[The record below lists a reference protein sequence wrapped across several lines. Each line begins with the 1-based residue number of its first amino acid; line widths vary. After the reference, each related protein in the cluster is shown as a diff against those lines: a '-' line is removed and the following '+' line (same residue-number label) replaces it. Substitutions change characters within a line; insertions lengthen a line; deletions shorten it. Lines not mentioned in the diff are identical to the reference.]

1 MPETRPVLLFDIMDT
16 LVVDPF
22 HEAIPAFFG
31 LSLPE
36 LIQNASPGAWVLFER
51 GELLPSEYAERMF
64 ADGRSVEWHAFEAHV
79 RAAYRWVEGME
90 ELLTELRGRG
100 IEMHALSNYPVL
112 YRVVDEVVGL
122 SRFVE
127 LSFVSCNT
135 RHRKPDPEAFLH
147 ASRELGRSPA
157 ECLLID
163 DRPQN
168 CEAARRLG
176 MPAVE
181 FEDAKSL
188 AHELRALG
196 LL

>member
-1 MPETRPVLLFDIMDT
+1 MPEAPPVLLFDIMDT

-36 LIQNASPGAWVLFER
+36 LIRAASPGAWVAFER

-64 ADGRSVEWHAFEAHV
+64 ADGRAVEWHAFEAHV
-79 RAAYRWVEGME
+79 RAAYRWVDGME
-90 ELLTELRGRG
+90 ELVSELGRRGH
-100 IEMHALSNYPVL
+100 EMHALSNYPVL

-122 SRFVE
+122 SRYMP
-127 LSFVSCNT
+127 LTFVSCNT
-135 RHRKPDPEAFLH
+135 RHRKPDPESFLH
-147 ASRELGRSPA
+147 AARELGRAPE

-163 DRPQN
+163 DRRQN
-168 CEAARRLG
+168 CEGAERVG
-176 MPAVE
+176 MSALV
-181 FEDAKSL
+181 FEDAKTL
-188 AHELRALG
+188 ELRLRELG